1 MIGTFQALLV
11 ALFAV
16 LPGALYTIAREHR
29 NAARARGD
37 ITSRLIG
44 FLGVSA
50 VFQALYAPLTYWI
63 YVHAVVTKRLVAGE
77 PVEWFW
83 WPVLLGYVVIPYVL
97 GALTANT
104 RKWTPSSCIAKR
116 AIKAVVGW
124 FTDQA
129 PEPRA
134 WDMAFS
140 RPDLTG
146 WVRIKLK
153 DGTWRAGPW
162 NRTPDNSYPSYA
174 SGYPEPQELYL
185 SDQAVINDSGKFE
198 TDEAGEPQLTG
209 WSLLIRWDE
218 ISVLELLE
226 DRGQRLGAAGR
237 KGKQ

>member
-11 ALFAV
+11 AMIAV

-29 NAARARGD
+29 NAAWAGGD

-63 YVHAVVTKRLVAGE
+63 YAHAVVSGRLTGGKPIE
-77 PVEWFW
+77 LYW
-83 WPVLLGYVVIPYVL
+83 WPILLAYVAIPYAL

-104 RKWTPSSCIAKR
+104 RKWTKRSCWAKR
-116 AIKAVVGW
+116 ATKAVVGW

-134 WDMAFS
+134 WDMTFS
-140 RPDLTG
+140 RPELTG
-146 WVRIKLK
+146 WIRIKLN

-162 NRTPDNSYPSYA
+162 NRRPGTRYPSYA

-185 SDQAVINDSGKFE
+185 SDQAVINESGEFE
-198 TDEAGEPQLTG
+198 TDETGEPELTG

-218 ISVLELLE
+218 ITVLELLE
-226 DRGQRLGAAGR
+226 DRDDENKTLK
-237 KGKQ
+237 KG